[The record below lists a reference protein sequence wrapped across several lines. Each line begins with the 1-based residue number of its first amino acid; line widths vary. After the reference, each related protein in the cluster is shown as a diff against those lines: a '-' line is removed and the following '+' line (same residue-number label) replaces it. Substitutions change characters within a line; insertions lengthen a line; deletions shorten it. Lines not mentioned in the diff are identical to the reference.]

1 MMRFALVLLAST
13 ALSACGGAG
22 LQTAGSSAA
31 TPTGTTGT
39 SGTTGT
45 TAASA
50 HTFVNPTESKTYNGI
65 GAVQSYTYT
74 TDNIDQDP
82 GTAGIQSAGQGGQL
96 YSGDATTARNS
107 GISITYNPRDA
118 IFDLV
123 IKQPLANIDQTT
135 RYQDPAH
142 RTAFGGDSAP
152 YAGTPDFTSY
162 GVKYLQNG
170 SATGTL
176 RFSPDNSSSFPDLAD
191 GGSYTNNV
199 FFYQTPGTLTKYVTF
214 AGFIR
219 TSLAITEVIDPVTA
233 LKNLSYAHTFNRAA
247 FAYGERSANSVVP
260 KTGTGTFAGNF
271 IATTVFNNLLDT
283 DRSTP
288 TFLQWIGGTSA
299 VGVNFAANSF
309 TLGLSGTVT
318 APLFDAASRRIY
330 SLQSGA
336 AFAANGA
343 GQLDLVNA
351 DGFRGAFTTAYF
363 TNPDGT
369 RLNVN
374 IGGSSID
381 GSFFGPAAQEVG
393 GGFRIVGG
401 TPDERVDILGAF
413 TGK

>member
-1 MMRFALVLLAST
+1 MRIALILLAST
-13 ALSACGGAG
+13 SLAACGGAG
-22 LQTAGSSAA
+22 LQTAGGTPA
-31 TPTGTTGT
+31 TPTGTTT
-39 SGTTGT
+39 ANTTP
-45 TAASA
+45 ASA
-50 HTFVNPTESKTYNGI
+50 HTFVNPTEPKTYNGI

-74 TDNIDQDP
+74 TSNIDQDRLTP
-82 GTAGIQSAGQGGQL
+82 GIQSAGQSGQL
-96 YSGDATTARNS
+96 YAGDATTARNS

-135 RYQDPAH
+135 RFQDPAH
-142 RTAFGGDSAP
+142 RTAFGGASAP
-152 YAGTPDFTSY
+152 YAGTPDFTSL

-170 SATGTL
+170 SAAGTL
-176 RFSPDNSSSFPDLAD
+176 QFSPDNSSSFPDLAD

-219 TSLAITEVIDPVTA
+219 TSLAITEVTDPVTA
-233 LKNLSYAHTFNRAA
+233 LKNLNYTHTFNRAA

-260 KTGTGTFAGNF
+260 KTGTGAFAGNF

-283 DRSTP
+283 DASTP
-288 TFLQWIGGTSA
+288 SFLQWIGGTSN
-299 VGVNFAANSF
+299 VGVNFAANTF
-309 TLGLSGTVT
+309 TLGLNGTVT
-318 APLFDAASRRIY
+318 APLFDAASRRIF

-336 AFAANGA
+336 NFIANGT
-343 GQLDLVNA
+343 GRLDLINS
-351 DGFRGAFTTAYF
+351 DGFHGSFATAYF
-363 TNPDGT
+363 TNPNGT
-369 RLNVN
+369 RLDVN